1 MKVVLRDKHGEN
13 GTTRLY
19 YLQFAHSV
27 ETLIGRFCRQR
38 KNKNHNNNNKKK
50 KNLQASRSR
59 SNTCPNNEPC
69 RVVRE
74 GLQPVCRSGPK
85 GSNNGTNLKQNG
97 TKSHDGRRFP
107 LLCSHRQAPRG
118 GEPTHQDRQHQGF
131 QFLTLFFFSCVSIFF
146 QVLSGSASFAS
157 PL

>member
-1 MKVVLRDKHGEN
+1 M
-13 GTTRLY
+13 
-19 YLQFAHSV
+19 
-27 ETLIGRFCRQR
+27 
-38 KNKNHNNNNKKK
+38 
-50 KNLQASRSR
+50 QASRSR

-131 QFLTLFFFSCVSIFF
+131 QFLTLFFFQLRFYFLSSFIRKCFICFSSLASDYEKNNRLCSFDKACAGV
-146 QVLSGSASFAS
+146 QASGSVSSTDLKRICFF
-157 PL
+157 LETTITTDF

>member
-1 MKVVLRDKHGEN
+1 MKAVLRDKHGEN

-38 KNKNHNNNNKKK
+38 KNKNHKK
-50 KNLQASRSR
+50 RT
-59 SNTCPNNEPC
+59 TCKHPEADQT
-69 RVVRE
+69 RVQITSPAGWWGRGYSQCA
-74 GLQPVCRSGPK
+74 GLGRR

-107 LLCSHRQAPRG
+107 LLCSRWQAPRG
-118 GEPTHQDRQHQGF
+118 GEPTHQDRQHHGF
-131 QFLTLFFFSCVSIFF
+131 QIFTLFFFFSCVSIFF